1 MKKVRLDQ
9 LVVARGLAESREM
22 AQRLILAG
30 EVSVNGQPATKAGH
44 AFPEDAEVSLAAK
57 PRFVSRG
64 GEKLE
69 GAFVHFGFSVEGLD
83 CLDVGASTGGFTDCL
98 LQHGAARVAA
108 VDVGHDQFHQKLK
121 DDPRVWWREGFNAR
135 LMKSEDLPFV
145 PAFATCDVSFI
156 SLRLILPPIAHVLAP
171 GGSIVT
177 LIKPQFEAGREQVGK
192 GGVVRDEAVR
202 EQVVDA
208 IRAFGTGELGLE
220 WVGVCPSPIKGPA
233 GNVEFTALWRKPAS
247 SLEGSGQTCGRDEA
261 RPSQGPE
268 QASDWRWQLAHAV
281 TTLADRGASRPEC
294 AAVEARYPSFA
305 TPYWLRLMERTG
317 IPDGPAARQAL
328 PDPRELDP
336 PAPGECDDPFG
347 ETPAPPLPGLVHR
360 FPDRVLVVVSRA
372 CAMRCRHCTRKNL
385 LGAHAVPGEADLA
398 RIRDYV
404 LAHPAVREVLLS
416 GGDPL
421 LLDDDALAARVDLFA
436 ALPQIDAVR
445 IGTRVPCTLPMRVT
459 EALAKRLGASR
470 KVWVNTQFNHVSE
483 ITDEAAAACARLV
496 DAGIPVSN
504 QAVLLKGVND
514 TADDLVALFCGL
526 QRIRVRPYYLFV
538 CDPVTGTSHF
548 RVSEARAAELEE
560 EVAARVG
567 GLALPRFVRD
577 VPGAP
582 RKVPVSARP

>member
-1 MKKVRLDQ
+1 M
-9 LVVARGLAESREM
+9 ETNREDWTSI
-22 AQRLILAG
+22 A
-30 EVSVNGQPATKAGH
+30 PA
-44 AFPEDAEVSLAAK
+44 D
-57 PRFVSRG
+57 
-64 GEKLE
+64 
-69 GAFVHFGFSVEGLD
+69 
-83 CLDVGASTGGFTDCL
+83 
-98 LQHGAARVAA
+98 
-108 VDVGHDQFHQKLK
+108 
-121 DDPRVWWREGFNAR
+121 WN
-135 LMKSEDLPFV
+135 
-145 PAFATCDVSFI
+145 
-156 SLRLILPPIAHVLAP
+156 
-171 GGSIVT
+171 
-177 LIKPQFEAGREQVGK
+177 
-192 GGVVRDEAVR
+192 
-202 EQVVDA
+202 
-208 IRAFGTGELGLE
+208 
-220 WVGVCPSPIKGPA
+220 
-233 GNVEFTALWRKPAS
+233 
-247 SLEGSGQTCGRDEA
+247 
-261 RPSQGPE
+261 
-268 QASDWRWQLAHAV
+268 DWRWQLAHAA
-281 TTLADRGASRPEC
+281 TTLADRGASRPAC

-459 EALAKRLGASR
+459 EALAARLGASR

-514 TADDLVALFCGL
+514 TADDLVALFRGL

>member
-135 LMKSEDLPFV
+135 LMKPEDLPFV

-261 RPSQGPE
+261 RSSQGPE

-459 EALAKRLGASR
+459 EALAARLGASR

-483 ITDEAAAACARLV
+483 ITDEAAGACARLV